1 MPVSVVT
8 GANKGVGFGIVR
20 SLCKKIGGTVILTSR
35 NEERGLAAIKALQD
49 EGLNPVFE
57 QLDICSEDSIA
68 KFCETIKSK
77 YGGIDIFCNNAG
89 VAFKKASTAPLLEKA
104 EVTNGT
110 NFLGRIKSTEAILP
124 LMNENGRICQIAA
137 FNGILNRV
145 FPDLQN
151 PVRLRLLDPNLTVEG
166 LLDIYKEYIEAV
178 KQNDYS
184 LFKWDAAYTM
194 SKCLLITY
202 TRILGRQTRDN
213 PKKVIV
219 NCCCPGSVATDMS
232 SHKGNLNIDQ
242 GAVTPVLVCTLPVE
256 AGSGQFYREEK
267 LYDWEN
273 DNFMS

>member
-20 SLCKKIGGTVILTSR
+20 SLCKTVGGTVILTSR
-35 NEERGLAAIKALQD
+35 NEERGVAAVQSLQA

-57 QLDICSEDSIA
+57 QLDICSDDSIS

-77 YGGIDIFCNNAG
+77 YGGIDILCNNAG
-89 VAFKKASTAPLLEKA
+89 IAYKNASTALLLEKA

-124 LMNENGRICQIAA
+124 LMNQNGRICQIAA

-145 FPDLQN
+145 FPEPQN
-151 PVRLRLLDPNLTVEG
+151 PIRLRLLDPNLTVEG
-166 LLDIYKEYIEAV
+166 LIEIYRQYMEAV

-184 LFKWDAAYTM
+184 LFKWDAAYTI
-194 SKCLLITY
+194 SKCLLIAH
-202 TRILGRQTRDN
+202 TRILGRQLKDN
-213 PKKVIV
+213 PKNVIL

-232 SHKGNLNIDQ
+232 SHKGNLTIDQ
-242 GAVTPVLVCTLPVE
+242 GAVTPVLVCTLPE
-256 AGSGQFYREEK
+256 GAGSGQFYREEK
-267 LYDWEN
+267 LYDWEHAK
-273 DNFMS
+273 FM